1 MLGVRC
7 VCLAMLIAAG
17 ATGSAGAQQKAPQ
30 SDWGLQGSLGIGG
43 GDKLGFGGFATLGP
57 RFKANLFSIRGTVG
71 QGAKQ
76 DSTQTRDPVWEV
88 GLTYGRRGCSPG
100 ACYGFALGP
109 GVVGLAVHD
118 SATGT
123 MVRTTTGALLW
134 QVSLQGV
141 ISPTTSIGLTFI
153 GNRNSKQN
161 FWGLMLGM
169 QFGMPW
175 HGGSPDD
182 EE

>member
-1 MLGVRC
+1 MRGVRHL
-7 VCLAMLIAAG
+7 CLGMLIVAATTG
-17 ATGSAGAQQKAPQ
+17 AAWGQQKSPQ
-30 SDWGLQGSLGIGG
+30 SDWGFQGSLGLGG
-43 GDKLGFGGFATLGP
+43 GDKLGFAGFATLGP
-57 RFKANLFSIRGTVG
+57 RYKAHLFSVRGSVG
-71 QGAKQ
+71 EGAKQ
-76 DSTQTRDPVWEV
+76 DSAQTREPVWEV

-100 ACYGFALGP
+100 ACYGFAIGP
-109 GVVGLAVHD
+109 GIVGLAVPD

-123 MVRTTTGALLW
+123 RVRTTTGALLW

-153 GNRNSKQN
+153 GNRNNKQN

-175 HGGSPDD
+175 HGTSEDD